1 MLGNYLSE
9 EKEDKEWMKKVSS
22 NYKATKY
29 HEKDCREW
37 ETCHNLVTNT

>member
-1 MLGNYLSE
+1 MLSNYLSE

-29 HEKDCREW
+29 HEKIAENERP
-37 ETCHNLVTNT
+37 VTI